1 MGTNAGAI
9 AFFCEHFPTEFEK
22 TEHYLKDTT
31 GSDIEPVAQ
40 VPEGGGGHGHSHGT
54 WKDEFEGK
62 CVCQAASH
70 NWKLDCVNTKPVTDA
85 VTALKA
91 DANCA
96 KKDAPQACV
105 DNYYIMQA
113 HHDHCLHDQLPTG
126 VEKDL
131 HIYEHFYDDCM
142 IKRQYNKAL
151 SNCPAVT
158 CTDQTAMTNA
168 IAKLQSGACNTTL
181 NCAMADCS
189 AAIKVVLM
197 AHDTCAEKQLPNN
210 LEVAL
215 HDFEGTCAAQ
225 LCNTAGAAFD
235 PYDDKCS
242 AKVSSSDAVGS
253 WHTFSMPVSI
263 LPLAAL
269 VVVFVH

>member
-1 MGTNAGAI
+1 
-9 AFFCEHFPTEFEK
+9 
-22 TEHYLKDTT
+22 LKDTT

-40 VPEGGGGHGHSHGT
+40 VPKGGGGHGHSHGS

-70 NWKLDCVNTKPVTDA
+70 GWKLDCTKTAPVTAA
-85 VTALKA
+85 VTALKGNTA
-91 DANCA
+91 CA
-96 KKDAPQACV
+96 KAGAPQTCV

-142 IKRQYNKAL
+142 IKRQFNKAL
-151 SNCPAVT
+151 SVCPAVD
-158 CTDQTAMTNA
+158 CANGQTAMTNA
-168 IAKLQSGACNTTL
+168 IAKLQSGTCNTTL
-181 NCAMADCS
+181 SCKSTDCS

-215 HDFEGTCAAQ
+215 HDYEGICATE

-235 PYDDKCS
+235 PYADSCTAS
-242 AKVSSSDAVGS
+242 VSSDAVGR
-253 WHTFSMPVSI
+253 WHTFSMPVSV

-269 VVVFVH
+269 VAVYFQ